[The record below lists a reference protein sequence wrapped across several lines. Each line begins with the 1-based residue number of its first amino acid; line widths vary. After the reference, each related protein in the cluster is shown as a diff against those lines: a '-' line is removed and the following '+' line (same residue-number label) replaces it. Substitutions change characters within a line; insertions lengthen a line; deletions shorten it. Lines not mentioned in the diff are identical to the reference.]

1 MIPGNFPGD
10 PFGSACVCGDF
21 SVHRH
26 GVFYGNVGAFC
37 GDIVEEHLVQRI
49 AFLLQ
54 NIFGHIYAVCAQDC
68 NSFSSHQRIRVSRT
82 HDHPVNARVQ
92 NRIHAGRL
100 LSVMAARLQCY
111 IQGRS
116 LRIFGAGCQRIALRM
131 SLTVSLVPALS
142 DDPALF
148 TTTAPT
154 IGLGDVHPQ
163 PFFASCKARRIYSLS
178 FIVSPPKEKALNK
191 NVQGKPKRH
200 KGPVC
205 KSSRMQTHPRAA
217 STSAEPC
224 GLCVWYLLSSRL
236 YCRLRSFTESCL
248 TARGLYHR

>member
-26 GVFYGNVGAFC
+26 GVFHGNEGAFC

-49 AFLLQ
+49 AFLLPADSDQQ
-54 NIFGHIYAVCAQDC
+54 NPRPPGECPRPE
-68 NSFSSHQRIRVSRT
+68 SHPRR
-82 HDHPVNARVQ
+82 
-92 NRIHAGRL
+92 
-100 LSVMAARLQCY
+100 AAAFRN
-111 IQGRS
+111 GS
-116 LRIFGAGCQRIALRM
+116 
-131 SLTVSLVPALS
+131 
-142 DDPALF
+142 
-148 TTTAPT
+148 TAPMSHT
-154 IGLGDVHPQ
+154 GSLPADLRCRMPAHCAPHEPDRISG
-163 PFFASCKARRIYSLS
+163 ASPVRCIYSLS

-200 KGPVC
+200 KGPLC
-205 KSSRMQTHPRAA
+205 KKESSRMQTHPRAA

-224 GLCVWYLLSSRL
+224 GLCAWYLLSSRL